1 MILVHTAEAKS
12 LVMILLF
19 GASRFHPSR
28 SRETLQNQRDLVFEL
43 ALYTIP
49 EVMFSTYR
57 MIFGFTNV
65 FILLKLFCLLGSE
78 LLNPDKGLYKRITL
92 LLQAEPNIF
101 YKHYSCDLMQK

>member
-57 MIFGFTNV
+57 
-65 FILLKLFCLLGSE
+65 SE

>member
-57 MIFGFTNV
+57 PNYS
-65 FILLKLFCLLGSE
+65 ILIKGCISE
-78 LLNPDKGLYKRITL
+78 L
-92 LLQAEPNIF
+92 
-101 YKHYSCDLMQK
+101 HYSYKLNQTYFINIIRAT

>member
-1 MILVHTAEAKS
+1 MILVHMAEANS

-28 SRETLQNQRDLVFEL
+28 SRKTLQNQRDLVFEL

-49 EVMFSTYR
+49 EVMFSTYG

-65 FILLKLFCLLGSE
+65 FILLNLFCLLGSE
-78 LLNPDKGLYKRITL
+78 LLNPDMGCISEL
-92 LLQAEPNIF
+92 
-101 YKHYSCDLMQK
+101 HYSYKLNQTYFINIIRAT